1 MARLPIDGADEGNWG
16 KILNEFLRVEHNED
30 GTLKARADINQ
41 KYSKPSTGIPKED
54 LSSEVQS
61 KLQSTEQPPS
71 SLSMIDVAYTALRGR
86 PLVII
91 GNSFDLPD
99 YDLQRPNNHFTNII
113 KDQFKM
119 SVVNSCAVGGLKA
132 SEIAR
137 AIIGV
142 NTPTYIPVRDQ
153 SFVVGSLIGNNI
165 AYGDSAA
172 SKQTVRW
179 ATETTLASLT
189 ANEKIPAVS
198 NTFVFTSDFAS
209 YAVTG
214 AMGGS
219 YIGTF
224 TDGGYFEFNFTG
236 EQGADIVFYARAEYY
251 ATVRIA
257 EIING
262 SARSI
267 GEFSTAGLL
276 PGDVHNT
283 SIIYK
288 LRDLGP
294 GTHRIRVIKIA
305 GTGLFL
311 DGLFI
316 PSTAPRAGLIIRE
329 TKPTAEI
336 QASFG
341 INYDTVRNSL
351 WQEVTDVVAQY
362 PTFQALAIDET
373 KWDPAT
379 MNADGL
385 HGNDQGQHFIFK
397 QVALQLMTTP
407 YTVGNGN
414 LLTRGQSYPAEY
426 VAPSPPPQPAGG
438 KNGLGF

>member
-16 KILNEFLRVEHNED
+16 QILNEFLRVEHNED
-30 GTLKARADINQ
+30 GTLKVRADINQ
-41 KYSKPSTGIPKED
+41 KYVKPSTGIPKQD
-54 LSSEVQS
+54 LSSEVQA
-61 KLQSTEQPPS
+61 KLQSTAQVSTPS
-71 SLSMIDVAYTALRGR
+71 TIADVAYTALRGR
-86 PLVII
+86 PLVVI

-99 YDLQRPNNHFTNII
+99 YDLQRPNNHFSDLI

-119 SVVNSCAVGGLKA
+119 SALNSRAVGGLKA

-137 AIIGV
+137 AILGS
-142 NTPTYIPVRDQ
+142 NTPTFIPVRDQ

-172 SKQTVRW
+172 SKKTVRW

-189 ANEKIPAVS
+189 ANAKIPATS
-198 NTFVFTSDFAS
+198 STFVFTSDFSS

-224 TDGGYFEFNFTG
+224 NDGGYFEFNFTG
-236 EQGADIVFYARAEYY
+236 EQGADIVFYARAENY

-262 SARSI
+262 SPKDI
-267 GEFSTAGLL
+267 GDFSTAGLL
-276 PGDVHNT
+276 SGDVHYT

-288 LRDLGP
+288 LRNLGS
-294 GTHRIRVIKIA
+294 GTHRIRVTKIA

-329 TKPTAEI
+329 TKPSAAI

-341 INYDTVRNSL
+341 INYDVVRDAL
-351 WQEVTDVVAQY
+351 WQEVTNVVAQY
-362 PTFQALAIDET
+362 PSFQTLAIDET
-373 KWDPAT
+373 NWDPAT

-397 QVALQLMTTP
+397 QVAAKLLTTP
-407 YTVGNGN
+407 YTIGNGN
-414 LLTRGQSYPAEY
+414 LLTRSQVYPAEY
-426 VAPSPPPQPAGG
+426 VSPTPPPKPAGG
-438 KNGLGF
+438 KNGLGT

>member
-1 MARLPIDGADEGNWG
+1 MARLPIDGADGGTWG
-16 KILNEFLRVEHNED
+16 QLLNEFLRVEHNED
-30 GTLKARADINQ
+30 GTLKARASISQ
-41 KYSKPSTGIPKED
+41 KYVKPSTGIPEED
-54 LSSEVQS
+54 LSSDVQA
-61 KLQSTEQPPS
+61 KLQVATLQATPS
-71 SLSMIDVAYTALRGR
+71 ILTDIAHTALRGR

-99 YDLQRPNNHFTNII
+99 YDLQRPDNHFSNLI
-113 KDQFKM
+113 KDEFKM
-119 SVVNSCAVGGLKA
+119 SVLNSRAVGGLKA

-137 AIIGV
+137 AIMGS
-142 NTPTYIPVRDQ
+142 NTPTFIPVRDQ

-172 SKQTVRW
+172 SKKTVRW

-189 ANEKIPAVS
+189 ANAKIPATSS
-198 NTFVFTSDFAS
+198 NFVFTSDFAS
-209 YAVTG
+209 YPVTG

-236 EQGADIVFYARAEYY
+236 DQGADIVFYARAEYY

-257 EIING
+257 EIVNG
-262 SARSI
+262 SAKSI

-276 PGDVHNT
+276 SGDVHYT

-288 LRDLGP
+288 LRNLGA
-294 GTHRIRVIKIA
+294 GTHRIRVTKLA
-305 GTGLFL
+305 GPGLFL

-329 TKPTAEI
+329 TKPSSEI

-341 INYDTVRNSL
+341 INYDVVRDAL
-351 WQEVTDVVAQY
+351 WQEVTNVVAQY
-362 PTFQALAIDET
+362 PSFQTLAIDET
-373 KWDPAT
+373 DWNPVT

-397 QVALQLMTTP
+397 QIAAKLVSTP
-407 YTVGNGN
+407 YTIGNGN
-414 LLTRGQSYPAEY
+414 LLTRGQAYPSEY
-426 VAPSPPPQPAGG
+426 LSPTPPPKPAGG
-438 KNGLGF
+438 KDGSGV